1 MALLMCYDTYSVKLL
16 TIQLLFRFNA
26 LIKNSLKGNSTKLNL
41 TKEYE
46 RIFKEKSIR
55 LTKHKSN
62 NRTKNKT
69 VKTDNSFMLFK
80 KKWTLISMMCNRKS
94 SYLTSD

>member
-1 MALLMCYDTYSVKLL
+1 ML
-16 TIQLLFRFNA
+16 
-26 LIKNSLKGNSTKLNL
+26 SLKRVWRETVQIKF
-41 TKEYE
+41 KKRIYE

-80 KKWTLISMMCNRKS
+80 KKKKDSNLN
-94 SYLTSD
+94 DV